1 MKTIKNILAFAFN
14 EEAGL
19 LCSFILVL
27 SVTACVWFIPVWF
40 IPVCVLPCNYFDP
53 MMITLCA
60 ILVVIALRLFVVVYK
75 QS

>member
-1 MKTIKNILAFAFN
+1 MKKIKNLLEFAFN

-27 SVTACVWFIPVWF
+27 SVTAFVWFV
-40 IPVCVLPCNYFDP
+40 PVCVLPCNYFDP
-53 MMITLCA
+53 TMIALCA

-75 QS
+75 QN

>member
-27 SVTACVWFIPVWF
+27 SVTAFVWF
-40 IPVCVLPCNYFDP
+40 IPVCVLPCNYFNTT
-53 MMITLCA
+53 MITLCA
-60 ILVVIALRLFVVVYK
+60 ILVAIALRLFVVVYK
-75 QS
+75 QN

>member
-19 LCSFILVL
+19 LCSFIVVL
-27 SVTACVWFIPVWF
+27 SVTAFVWFVPVF
-40 IPVCVLPCNYFDP
+40 ILPCNYFVP
-53 MMITLCA
+53 TMIALCA

-75 QS
+75 QN

>member
-1 MKTIKNILAFAFN
+1 MKKIKDILAFAFN

-27 SVTACVWFIPVWF
+27 SVTACLWFIP
-40 IPVCVLPCNYFDP
+40 ICVLPCSYFNP

-60 ILVVIALRLFVVVYK
+60 ILVAIALRLFVVVYK
-75 QS
+75 QN

>member
-1 MKTIKNILAFAFN
+1 MKKIKDILEFAFN

-27 SVTACVWFIPVWF
+27 SVTACVWF

-60 ILVVIALRLFVVVYK
+60 ILVVIALRLFIVVYK
-75 QS
+75 QN